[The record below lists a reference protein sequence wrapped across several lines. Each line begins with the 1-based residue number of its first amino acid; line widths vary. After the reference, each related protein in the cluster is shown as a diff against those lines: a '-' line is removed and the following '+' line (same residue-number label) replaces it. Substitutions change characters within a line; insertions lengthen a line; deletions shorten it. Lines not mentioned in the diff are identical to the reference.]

1 MSRTL
6 FSAYSMRQRFS
17 SPVHFNK
24 IVGNFLVLSN
34 QNPVITDVIMMSSS
48 REEYLSIFDE
58 WILVT
63 VIFI

>member
-1 MSRTL
+1 
-6 FSAYSMRQRFS
+6 MRQRFS